1 MKYGFVIPV
10 YRHGS
15 TLEAVVKSLVSYNLP
30 IIVVDDENED
40 IDINLSPSGGG
51 LPRMPKST
59 SDDYDIGS
67 ETAPSAPESE
77 PQGSEE
83 GAEETILPTPD
94 QLGAGDF
101 TNNDMEF

>member
-1 MKYGFVIPV
+1 MLSDYAEEVESMPP
-10 YRHGS
+10 
-15 TLEAVVKSLVSYNLP
+15 EM
-30 IIVVDDENED
+30 DDDNED

-67 ETAPSAPESE
+67 ENAPSEPESE
-77 PQGSEE
+77 PQGSEQ
-83 GAEETILPTPD
+83 GAGETILPTPD